1 MFLSAVI
8 FSDFVIKAVIV
19 LEYYFRSYLS
29 FSVVRNL
36 TNDIGIFSSLRFEI
50 LTFNNII

>member
-8 FSDFVIKAVIV
+8 FSGFVIKAVIV
-19 LEYYFRSYLS
+19 LEYYFRSCLS
-29 FSVVRNL
+29 FSVVINL
-36 TNDIGIFSSLRFEI
+36 NDIGIFSSLRFEI

>member
-8 FSDFVIKAVIV
+8 FSGFVIKAVIV
-19 LEYYFRSYLS
+19 LEYYFRSCLS
-29 FSVVRNL
+29 FSVVTNL
-36 TNDIGIFSSLRFEI
+36 ANDIGIFSSLRFEI